1 MSKAPVINI
10 RRARLNDLDT
20 LVRFS
25 TAMARETEGRAL
37 DTRLLREGTQ
47 ALFDDPARGYYLVAE
62 SSGSTGGTVVG
73 QLMITF
79 EWSDWRN
86 ATFWW
91 IQSVYVLPEWRRRG
105 VYRRMHQTVI
115 EEARANPSVCGVRLY
130 VERDNRVAQ
139 TVYDRVG
146 LARSVYQVFEQDF
159 VLTKSQ
165 QTEG

>member
-1 MSKAPVINI
+1 
-10 RRARLNDLDT
+10 
-20 LVRFS
+20 
-25 TAMARETEGRAL
+25 MARETEGRTL
-37 DTRLLREGTQ
+37 DTNLLREGTQ

-62 SSGSTGGTVVG
+62 SSGPTGRILVG

-91 IQSVYVLPEWRRRG
+91 IQSVYVRPEWRRRG
-105 VYRRMHQTVI
+105 VYRRMHQAVI

-139 TVYDRVG
+139 HVYDRVG